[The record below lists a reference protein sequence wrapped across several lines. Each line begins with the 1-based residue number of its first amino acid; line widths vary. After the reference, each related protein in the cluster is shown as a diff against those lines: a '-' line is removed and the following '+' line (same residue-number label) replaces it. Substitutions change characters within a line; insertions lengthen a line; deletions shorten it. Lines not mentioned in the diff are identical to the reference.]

1 MGFVKNRE
9 WREVSVSKKNRED
22 FELNREEDWVLL
34 IDDILMRK
42 KLVGFVQ
49 GIEWIENREWLKN
62 W

>member
-9 WREVSVSKKNRED
+9 WRVVSVSKKNRED

-49 GIEWIENREWLKN
+49 GIE
-62 W
+62 